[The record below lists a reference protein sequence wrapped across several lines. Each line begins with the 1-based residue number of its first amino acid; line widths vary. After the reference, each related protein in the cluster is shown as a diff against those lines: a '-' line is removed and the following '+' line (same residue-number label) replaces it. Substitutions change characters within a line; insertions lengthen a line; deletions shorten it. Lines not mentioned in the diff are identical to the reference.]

1 MQEHLIVLGHGAGD
15 PGGVNKEL
23 GINERDWN
31 RNVLLPALK
40 KYAALL
46 ENSKVTFYDITKDM
60 YQESQLGKGAYTTPK
75 VASVTE
81 IHEDAS
87 SNKTATGGHVIISNR
102 FNPDSNDLALAN
114 VIKNYAGWWGSVK
127 DKKGVNKRD
136 NLYNLNIYA
145 DRGQNYR
152 LLELGFITNDKEI
165 QSLTK
170 NVDSLAKDLI
180 QAITGETIGNKPT
193 KPKDPVKPAP
203 KTSKPKLLS
212 ATAIRDQ
219 VIDGKWGS
227 GQDRINRLTKA
238 GYNAKKV
245 QDDVNKKLLGNT
257 SKPKPNKTNQ
267 EVAKEIALG
276 FGGWG
281 NGQTRINKLK
291 SAGYDPV
298 VIQNLVNKMFK

>member
-1 MQEHLIVLGHGAGD
+1 MQEHLIVLGHGAND

-23 GINERDWN
+23 GLNERDWN
-31 RNVLLPALK
+31 RKVLLPALK

-60 YQESQLGKGAYTTPK
+60 YQQSQLGKGAYITPK

-145 DRGQNYR
+145 VRGQNYR

-193 KPKDPVKPAP
+193 KPKDPVKPTP

-245 QDDVNKKLLGNT
+245 QDDVNKKLL
-257 SKPKPNKTNQ
+257 
-267 EVAKEIALG
+267 
-276 FGGWG
+276 
-281 NGQTRINKLK
+281 
-291 SAGYDPV
+291 
-298 VIQNLVNKMFK
+298 

>member
-23 GINERDWN
+23 GLNERDWN

-60 YQESQLGKGAYTTPK
+60 YQQSQLGKGAYTTPK

-114 VIKNYAGWWGSVK
+114 VIKKYSGWWGSVK
-127 DKKGVNKRD
+127 DKKGINKRD

-165 QSLTK
+165 QNLTK
-170 NVDSLAKDLI
+170 NVDTLAKDLI
-180 QAITGETIGNKPT
+180 AAITGETIGNKPT
-193 KPKDPVKPAP
+193 KPKNPVKPP
-203 KTSKPKLLS
+203 VQKPSKPKLLS

-227 GQDRINRLTKA
+227 GQDRINRLNKA

-245 QDDVNKKLLGNT
+245 QDDVNKKLLGT
-257 SKPKPNKTNQ
+257 SKSKPKKTNQ

-291 SAGYDPV
+291 AAGYNPSAV
-298 VIQNLVNKMFK
+298 QALVNKMI

>member
-1 MQEHLIVLGHGAGD
+1 MREHLIVLGHGAND

-23 GINERDWN
+23 GLNERDWN
-31 RNVLLPALK
+31 RKVLLPALK
-40 KYAALL
+40 KHAALL

-114 VIKNYAGWWGSVK
+114 VIKNHAGWWGSVK

-193 KPKDPVKPAP
+193 KPKDPVKPAS

-219 VIDGKWGS
+219 VIAGKWGS

-245 QDDVNKKLLGNT
+245 QDDVNKKLLGAT
-257 SKPKPNKTNQ
+257 TPKKKTNQ
-267 EVAKEIALG
+267 EIANEIYRG
-276 FGGWG
+276 VGGWG
-281 NGQTRINKLK
+281 NGTTRVANLK
-291 SAGYDPV
+291 KAGYDPV

>member
-1 MQEHLIVLGHGAGD
+1 MQEHLIVLGHGAND

-23 GINERDWN
+23 GLNERDWN
-31 RNVLLPALK
+31 RKVLLPALK

-60 YQESQLGKGAYTTPK
+60 YQQSQLGKGAYITPK

-180 QAITGETIGNKPT
+180 QAITGETIGNKP
-193 KPKDPVKPAP
+193 
-203 KTSKPKLLS
+203 
-212 ATAIRDQ
+212 I
-219 VIDGKWGS
+219 
-227 GQDRINRLTKA
+227 TKA
-238 GYNAKKV
+238 SYDAKKV
-245 QDDVNKKLLGNT
+245 QADVNKKLLGAT
-257 SKPKPNKTNQ
+257 APKKKTNQ
-267 EVAKEIALG
+267 EISKEIYLG
-276 FGGWG
+276 QGGWG
-281 NGQTRINKLK
+281 NGTTRINKLK
-291 SAGYDPV
+291 SAGYDPI

>member
-1 MQEHLIVLGHGAGD
+1 MQEHLIVLGHGAND

-23 GINERDWN
+23 GLNERDWN
-31 RNVLLPALK
+31 RKVLLPALK

-170 NVDSLAKDLI
+170 NVDSLAKELI
-180 QAITGETIGNKPT
+180 EAITGEKITTSTKPT
-193 KPKDPVKPAP
+193 PTPVAP
-203 KTSKPKLLS
+203 KPVAPTKPKLLS

-257 SKPKPNKTNQ
+257 SKPKPKKTNQ

-281 NGQTRINKLK
+281 NGTTRTTKLK

-298 VIQNLVNKMFK
+298 VIQNLVNKMY

>member
-1 MQEHLIVLGHGAGD
+1 MQEHLIVLGHGAND

-23 GINERDWN
+23 GLNERDWN
-31 RNVLLPALK
+31 RKVLLPALK

-219 VIDGKWGS
+219 VIDGKWGT
-227 GQDRINRLTKA
+227 GQDRVNRLTKA

-245 QDDVNKKLLGNT
+245 QDDVNKKLLGAT
-257 SKPKPNKTNQ
+257 VPNKKTNQ
-267 EVAKEIALG
+267 EIAKEIYLG
-276 FGGWG
+276 QGGWG
-281 NGQTRINKLK
+281 NGNIRTTKLK
-291 SAGYDPV
+291 AAGYDPV

>member
-23 GINERDWN
+23 GLNERDWN

-60 YQESQLGKGAYTTPK
+60 YQQSQLGKGAYTTPK

-170 NVDSLAKDLI
+170 NVDSLAKELI
-180 QAITGETIGNKPT
+180 QAITGETIGNKPA
-193 KPKDPVKPAP
+193 KPKDPVKPALQKP
-203 KTSKPKLLS
+203 IKPKLLS
-212 ATAIRDQ
+212 ATAIRDE
-219 VIDGKWGS
+219 VIAGKWGT
-227 GQDRINRLTKA
+227 GQDRINRLNKA

-245 QDDVNKKLLGNT
+245 QDDVNKKLLGT
-257 SKPKPNKTNQ
+257 SNPKKTNQ

-281 NGQTRINKLK
+281 DGQTRINKLK
-291 SAGYDPV
+291 ATGYNPSV
-298 VIQNLVNKMFK
+298 VQALVNKMI